1 VSELPADEDFPQLD
15 PVRYQRVVA
24 LPLKV
29 NAAIAARRGDAAMIN
44 DMPAML
50 TLMRQINLLAGCCGD
65 MRDELALALA
75 ARGACVMA
83 LREAGLPETAV
94 ADCLDALERASEQL
108 ATEGVLEAGDGDT
121 LAAWPA
127 LQAGLREEAEKWLNA
142 GALTLIDTIEQ
153 WEKNRAS

>member
-1 VSELPADEDFPQLD
+1 MSELPADEDFPQLD
-15 PVRYQRVVA
+15 TERYQRVVA

-29 NAAIAARRGDAAMIN
+29 CATIAARRGDAALIN

-50 TLMRQINLLAGCCGD
+50 ALMRQINLLAGCCGELQD
-65 MRDELALALA
+65 DLALALA

-108 ATEGVLEAGDGDT
+108 ASEGVLAAADGDT

-127 LQAGLREEAEKWLNA
+127 LQAERVEEAEKWLNA
-142 GALTLIDTIEQ
+142 GALTLIEAIED
-153 WEKNRAS
+153 WEKKR

>member
-1 VSELPADEDFPQLD
+1 MNELPSDEDFPQLD
-15 PVRYQRVVA
+15 PERYQRVVA

-29 NAAIAARRGDAAMIN
+29 CATIAARRGDAALIN

-50 TLMRQINLLAGCCGD
+50 ALMRQINLLAGCCGEMQD
-65 MRDELALALA
+65 DLALALA

-83 LREAGLPETAV
+83 LREAGLPEAAV

-108 ATEGVLEAGDGDT
+108 AEADIFTAGDGDT

-127 LQAGLREEAEKWLNA
+127 LEAERVEEAEKWLNA
-142 GALTLIDTIEQ
+142 GAMSYIAAIEE
-153 WEKNRAS
+153 WEKNRLL